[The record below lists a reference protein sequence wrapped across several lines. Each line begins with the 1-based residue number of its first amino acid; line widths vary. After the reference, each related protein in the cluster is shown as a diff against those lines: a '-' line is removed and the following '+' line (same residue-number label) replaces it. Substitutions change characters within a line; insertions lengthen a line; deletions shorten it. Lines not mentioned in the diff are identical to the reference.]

1 MFTKSASFYDAIYA
15 AIGKDDAHE
24 AQMVHDLVQQHKH
37 SPGKRLLD
45 VACGTGHHLVTLEQW
60 YEVEG
65 LDLDPRMLAIARRRC
80 PGVRFHRGDLATFK
94 LPQRFDVVTCLFSSI
109 GYAGTVQRLNHALRT
124 MSRHVV
130 PGGVVVVEPWIT
142 PEKFEE
148 GHLGAVFV
156 DQRDLKIARI
166 NSSTR
171 KAGVSVLR
179 FHYLVGTPSGIT
191 RFTES
196 HRLGLF
202 AHERYVSAFR
212 EAGLDVIHDP
222 EGLIGRG
229 LYIGVRRTN

>member
-15 AIGKDDAHE
+15 AIGKDYARE
-24 AQMVHDLVQQHKH
+24 AQMLHDLLQRHKH
-37 SPGKRLLD
+37 SLGNRLLD
-45 VACGTGHHLVTLEQW
+45 VACGTGHHLVTLQQW

-65 LDLDPRMLAIARRRC
+65 LDRDSQMLAIARRRC
-80 PGVRFHRGDLATFK
+80 PGVRFHRGDLVTFR

-109 GYAGTVQRLNHALRT
+109 GYAGTVRRLNQALRT

-142 PEKFEE
+142 PGKFEE

-156 DQRDLKIARI
+156 DQQDLKIARI

-171 KAGVSVLR
+171 QDGISVLR
-179 FHYLVGTPSGIT
+179 FHYLVGKRSGIT
-191 RFTES
+191 HFTER

-202 AHERYVSAFR
+202 AHERYVNAFR
-212 EAGLDVIHDP
+212 EAGLDVTHDP
-222 EGLIGRG
+222 EGLMGRG
-229 LYIGVRRTN
+229 LYIGVRRLN